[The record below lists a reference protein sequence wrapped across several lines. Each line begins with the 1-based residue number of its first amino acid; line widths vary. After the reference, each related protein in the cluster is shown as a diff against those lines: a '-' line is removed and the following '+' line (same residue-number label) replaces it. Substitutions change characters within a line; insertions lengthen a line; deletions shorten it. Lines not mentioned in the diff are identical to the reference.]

1 MNMTQ
6 QGMHVPRRKFR
17 DTNQR
22 TELRLMIA
30 ERGINGLL
38 EDLGAVCDEIAETKV
53 TYHWTHLWKNRADEL
68 RELGAAY
75 NKSAEYFEE
84 LDKQISKGEDN
95 A

>member
-1 MNMTQ
+1 
-6 QGMHVPRRKFR
+6 
-17 DTNQR
+17 
-22 TELRLMIA
+22 MIA

-75 NKSAEYFEE
+75 NKA
-84 LDKQISKGEDN
+84 DK
-95 A
+95 